1 MRQKKSGFFRF
12 VFSFMPGAAEMY
24 MGFMKNGV
32 SLMALFLASIMIPS
46 VLRLSDVFSFVA
58 ILIWFY
64 SLFHAWNLSSCPIE
78 QFQMLPDEYIWM
90 SFMEGKSIP
99 VSNPTLKK
107 WGAYV
112 LIIFGI
118 VMLWENLSSVLYWM
132 IPDYLWEQLSPL
144 VDSIPQIIVAV
155 VIIIV
160 GIKLIQGKKE
170 ELNGE
175 Q

>member
-1 MRQKKSGFFRF
+1 MRQKKNGFFRF

-32 SLMALFLASIMIPS
+32 SLMALFLISLMIPS

-78 QFQMLPDEYIWM
+78 QFQALPDEYVWT
-90 SFMEGKSIP
+90 SFMEGKPLP

-107 WGAYV
+107 WGAYA
-112 LIIFGI
+112 LIIFGV
-118 VMLWENLSSVLYWM
+118 VMLWENLSSVLYWV
-132 IPDYLWEQLSPL
+132 IPEYLWDQLSPL
-144 VDSIPQIIVAV
+144 VDSIPQIVVAF

>member
-1 MRQKKSGFFRF
+1 MRQKKNGFFRF

-32 SLMALFLASIMIPS
+32 SLMALFFASILIPS
-46 VLRLSDVFSFVA
+46 VLRLSDVFSFVG

-64 SLFHAWNLSSCPIE
+64 SFFHARSLSSCPIE
-78 QFQMLPDEYIWM
+78 QFQTLPDEYVWTA
-90 SFMEGKSIP
+90 FLEGKQIS

-107 WGAYV
+107 WSAYI
-112 LIIFGI
+112 LITLGV
-118 VMLWENLSSVLYWM
+118 VMLWENLSSVIYWM
-132 IPDYLWEQLSPL
+132 IPEYLWNELAPL
-144 VDSIPQIIVAV
+144 VDTIPQLVIA
-155 VIIIV
+155 IIIIIL

-175 Q
+175 